1 LSASLSAS
9 LCLSASH
16 MEFLENKTILITG
29 ATGFLAKILVE
40 KILGIQPNVKK
51 LYLLLRAAD
60 ETEAKKRFYNEVI
73 EKDLFQVLRKK
84 LGANLN
90 TLISEKICLVPGEI
104 SLSQMGLK
112 DSIWVDQMKNQVE
125 IVINL
130 AATTNFD
137 ERYDVAL
144 GTNTIGAEHVVRF
157 AKECRNL
164 KLLVHVS
171 TAYVSGE
178 RDGVILESSYKMGE
192 SLNGVKGLDIEEE
205 QAIVADKLKQLKEN
219 GVTEELVTQ
228 AMKDLGL
235 ERANLYGW
243 PNTYVF
249 TKAMG
254 EMTIGNLTNDLPL
267 IIIRPTIVTSTYKEP
282 FPGWIEGVRTI
293 DSIIVGYAKGK
304 LTCFAAGANSSLD
317 LIPADIVV
325 NTMIMAMAAHEDQL
339 SNQTIYHVGSSART
353 SMTHI
358 DLQRFSYQ
366 YFTQKP
372 LIDKNGKAIKVE
384 KVTLFNSMAKF
395 HRYLA
400 IRYLIFLKG
409 LEFANIAFCHCF
421 QDKYVDMRRKFNLV
435 MRLIELYRPYLFF
448 NAIFDDTNTKRLRND
463 IRNNDTNEAFVMDPK
478 DINWEDYFMNVHF
491 PGLVKHVIR

>member
-1 LSASLSAS
+1 
-9 LCLSASH
+9 
-16 MEFLENKTILITG
+16 MEFLENKNILITG

-84 LGANLN
+84 WGANLN
-90 TLISEKICLVPGEI
+90 TLISEKICLIPGEI
-104 SLSQMGLK
+104 SLLQMGLK
-112 DSIWVDQMKNQVE
+112 DSIWVDEMKNRVE

-144 GTNTIGAEHVVRF
+144 GTNTIGVEHVV
-157 AKECRNL
+157 
-164 KLLVHVS
+164 
-171 TAYVSGE
+171 
-178 RDGVILESSYKMGE
+178 
-192 SLNGVKGLDIEEE
+192 
-205 QAIVADKLKQLKEN
+205 
-219 GVTEELVTQ
+219 
-228 AMKDLGL
+228 
-235 ERANLYGW
+235 RANLYGW

-254 EMTIGNLTNDLPL
+254 EMTIGDLKNDLPL

-282 FPGWIEGVRTI
+282 FPGWVEGVRTI

-304 LTCFAAGANSSLD
+304 LTCFAAGTNSSLD

-325 NTMIMAMAAHEDQL
+325 NTMIMAMVVHKDQP
-339 SNQTIYHVGSSART
+339 SDQTIYHVGSSARN

-372 LIDKNGKAIKVE
+372 LIDKNGKAIKVG

-409 LEFANIAFCHCF
+409 LEFANIAFCHSF

-448 NAIFDDTNTKRLRND
+448 NAIFDDTNTERLRND
-463 IRNNDTNEAFVMDPK
+463 IRNKDTNEAFVMDPK

>member
-1 LSASLSAS
+1 
-9 LCLSASH
+9 
-16 MEFLENKTILITG
+16 MEFLENKNILITG

-84 LGANLN
+84 WGANLN

-112 DSIWVDQMKNQVE
+112 DSIWVDEMKNRVE

-130 AATTNFD
+130 AATTDFD

-144 GTNTIGAEHVVRF
+144 GTNTIGVEHVVRF

-178 RDGVILESSYKMGE
+178 RDGVILESSYKMGD
-192 SLNGVKGLDIEEE
+192 SLNGFKGLDIEEE
-205 QAIVADKLKQLKEN
+205 QAIVADKLKQLKES
-219 GVTEELVTQ
+219 GATEEFVTQ

-249 TKAMG
+249 TKAMA
-254 EMTIGNLTNDLPL
+254 EMTIGDLKNDLPL

-282 FPGWIEGVRTI
+282 FPGWVEGVRTI

-304 LTCFAAGANSSLD
+304 LTCFAAGTNSSLD

-325 NTMIMAMAAHEDQL
+325 NTMIMAMAVHKDQP
-339 SNQTIYHVGSSART
+339 SDQTIYHVGSSARN

-372 LIDKNGKAIKVE
+372 LIDKNGKAIKVG

-409 LEFANIAFCHCF
+409 LEFANIAFCHSF

-448 NAIFDDTNTKRLRND
+448 NAIFDDTNTERLRND
-463 IRNNDTNEAFVMDPK
+463 IRNKDTNEAFVMDPK
-478 DINWEDYFMNVHF
+478 DINWEDYFLNVHF

>member
-1 LSASLSAS
+1 
-9 LCLSASH
+9 
-16 MEFLENKTILITG
+16 MEFLENKTVLITG
-29 ATGFLAKILVE
+29 ATGFLAKILIE
-40 KILGIQPNVKK
+40 KILRIQPNVKK

-84 LGANLN
+84 WGANLN

-112 DSIWVDQMKNQVE
+112 DSIWVDEMKNQVE

-130 AATTNFD
+130 AATTHFD

-144 GTNTIGAEHVVRF
+144 DTNTIGVEHVVRF

-219 GVTEELVTQ
+219 GATEEFVTQ
-228 AMKDLGL
+228 TMKDLGL

-254 EMTIGNLTNDLPL
+254 EMTIGDLKNDLPL

-282 FPGWIEGVRTI
+282 FPGWVEGVRTI

-304 LTCFAAGANSSLD
+304 LTCFAAGTNSSLD

-325 NTMIMAMAAHEDQL
+325 NTMIMAMAAHEDQP
-339 SNQTIYHVGSSART
+339 SDQTIYHVGSSARN

-372 LIDKNGKAIKVE
+372 LIDKNGKAIKLG

-409 LEFANIAFCHCF
+409 LEFANIAFCHSF

-435 MRLIELYRPYLFF
+435 MRLFELYRPYLFF
-448 NAIFDDTNTKRLRND
+448 NAIFDDTNTERLRND
-463 IRNNDTNEAFVMDPK
+463 IRNKDTNEAFVMDPK
-478 DINWEDYFMNVHF
+478 DINWEDYFMNIHF